1 MRAHAFDTS
10 YLKTLSTQI
19 SHITG
24 LKINPRLIHQ
34 LEKAIE
40 QRMHELHL
48 EEPFLYF
55 QKVLGTS
62 IEAESELTTI
72 QTLILNTETRFF
84 RDKGQFKLL
93 KEQILPEI
101 IRKRQ
106 VTHTLKV
113 WCAGCSTGQE
123 VLSLAMLIHQLIP
136 NWSSWNILIL
146 GTDINEPALEVAA
159 KGCYPLSIAQQLD
172 PQLLERYFTQQEGKW
187 CVKPSLLNHITYKQL
202 NLVHDHFPNPKQL
215 ISNIDL
221 ILCRNVFIYFHK
233 DAIESV
239 VHKFTQT
246 LCHDGFLITGH
257 GELLGISHA
266 LKLELRPYSAVFK
279 KVGDSQT

>member
-1 MRAHAFDTS
+1 MKTHAFDAS
-10 YLKTLSTQI
+10 YLKTLSTRI

-24 LKINPRLIHQ
+24 VKIDQRLIHQ
-34 LEKAIE
+34 LEKAIQ
-40 QRMHELHL
+40 QRMHDLHL

-62 IEAESELTTI
+62 LEAESELMLVITH
-72 QTLILNTETRFF
+72 ILNTETRFF

-106 VTHTLKV
+106 GTHTLKV

-123 VLSLAMLIHQLIP
+123 VLSLAILIHQLLP
-136 NWSSWNILIL
+136 NWSSWDILIL
-146 GTDINEPALEVAA
+146 GTDINELALEIA
-159 KGCYPLSIAQQLD
+159 KQGHYPLSIAQQLD
-172 PQLLERYFTQQEGKW
+172 PQLLERYFTQQEEKW
-187 CVKPSLLNHITYKQL
+187 CAKPFLLNRITYKQL
-202 NLVHDHFPNPKQL
+202 NLVDDHFPNPKQL

-239 VHKFTQT
+239 VHKFAQT
-246 LCHDGFLITGH
+246 LCHEGFLITGH
-257 GELLGISHA
+257 GELLGVSHA

-279 KVGDSQT
+279 KVGDSQP